1 MFEIDLRTL
10 YLSFVTSLI
19 VSLGMMTLLW
29 SQTRK
34 RFEGMHLLL
43 FFVFTLLLGI
53 TLITL
58 RGTISDFLSII
69 VGNFFVVGGP
79 MLGYFGLEKF
89 VGVKTSR
96 WRHYLLF
103 SVFICV
109 QVFYTYV
116 QNSLDIRNLNVGIA
130 LLLISLDSA
139 LLLLYKAGKSMRK
152 ITFALGLVYSFLV
165 IVGIIRIIRFI
176 VVDPV
181 EYDFFHQGSF
191 ESYVSLL
198 YQISFFLLIFFL
210 TLVINKRLLSEIGEQ
225 EEKFSKAFRH
235 SPYGIIISRMN
246 DGYVMEVNEG
256 FEDILGYKAVDVIGK
271 TSIETNLWLEESDRE
286 LIITQLRANKRVKNL
301 ELNFRKA
308 NAELILCEFT
318 CEAIMISE
326 ELCLISVI
334 NDISEQKK
342 NENDL
347 IKSQSM
353 LRRFASNLQI
363 VGEEEKVLLATQIDN
378 ELNQTLVA
386 LKMDIGIL
394 KQRLKDSEDKS
405 ITEELFQKLDD
416 VNKVVGNSLGFSL
429 KLMSNLRNEVLYM
442 MGFVEAMRLF
452 VDDFSISQPNIKCH
466 LDIGELIVQPSQK
479 QSTTLYRMFE
489 STMSNVASHSK
500 ASEVI
505 ISLHS
510 VGNKLEL
517 EIADNGVGFEYNGL
531 KEHTAYG
538 LMLMR
543 ERTTLLNG
551 EMFVNTAPGEGTSIK
566 IVVPVGWV

>member
-1 MFEIDLRTL
+1 
-10 YLSFVTSLI
+10 
-19 VSLGMMTLLW
+19 
-29 SQTRK
+29 
-34 RFEGMHLLL
+34 
-43 FFVFTLLLGI
+43 
-53 TLITL
+53 
-58 RGTISDFLSII
+58 
-69 VGNFFVVGGP
+69 
-79 MLGYFGLEKF
+79 
-89 VGVKTSR
+89 
-96 WRHYLLF
+96 
-103 SVFICV
+103 
-109 QVFYTYV
+109 
-116 QNSLDIRNLNVGIA
+116 
-130 LLLISLDSA
+130 
-139 LLLLYKAGKSMRK
+139 
-152 ITFALGLVYSFLV
+152 
-165 IVGIIRIIRFI
+165 
-176 VVDPV
+176 
-181 EYDFFHQGSF
+181 
-191 ESYVSLL
+191 
-198 YQISFFLLIFFL
+198 
-210 TLVINKRLLSEIGEQ
+210 
-225 EEKFSKAFRH
+225 
-235 SPYGIIISRMN
+235 
-246 DGYVMEVNEG
+246 
-256 FEDILGYKAVDVIGK
+256 
-271 TSIETNLWLEESDRE
+271 
-286 LIITQLRANKRVKNL
+286 
-301 ELNFRKA
+301 
-308 NAELILCEFT
+308 
-318 CEAIMISE
+318 
-326 ELCLISVI
+326 
-334 NDISEQKK
+334 
-342 NENDL
+342 
-347 IKSQSM
+347 M